1 MAKKNIELMGDGRYS
16 YSFGNNTTVLLSKK
30 PSKKLQSEI
39 KSAFT
44 GYKPSKNKKNLA
56 STFSKFNTLEHIIQS
71 DTNAPKKY
79 MAFRSRQ
86 TNKKTK
92 QKREVIIT
100 TKGLFE

>member
-1 MAKKNIELMGDGRYS
+1 MAKNKIELMGDGRYS

-44 GYKPSKNKKNLA
+44 GYKPSKNKKNLS
-56 STFSKFNTLEHIIQS
+56 STFAKFNTLEHVIQS
-71 DTNAPKKY
+71 DSNAPKKY

-86 TNKKTK
+86 VNKKTG
-92 QKREVIIT
+92 QKRQVIVT